1 MIGGSIVRS
10 TFLLAFLAGGCLATE
25 EPPPR
30 WSYIHAAILQPACT
44 TAGCHSALT
53 AAAGLNL
60 AGSDGAYT
68 LLTGHVCGEPIRP
81 QDPPR
86 NYVTP
91 GSAEYSTLIH
101 QLRGDQRDV
110 MPPDAPLPAAEIE
123 VIARWIDR
131 GAACD

>member
-1 MIGGSIVRS
+1 MIASAMCRS
-10 TFLLAFLAGGCLATE
+10 VLLVALLATGCLASE

-60 AGSDGAYT
+60 AGREGAYA

-101 QLRGDQRDV
+101 QLRGDNRDV
-110 MPPDAPLPAAEIE
+110 MPPDQPLPDAEIE
-123 VIARWIDR
+123 VIARWIER

>member
-1 MIGGSIVRS
+1 MALRCW
-10 TFLLAFLAGGCLATE
+10 LLVMLAGCVDSSDRPA
-25 EPPPR
+25 R
-30 WSYIHAAILQPACT
+30 WGYVHTAILQPSCT
-44 TAGCHSALT
+44 TAGCHSKLT
-53 AAAGLNL
+53 AIAGLDL
-60 AGSDGAYT
+60 SDRDGAYN

-101 QLRGDQRDV
+101 QLRGDNRDV
-110 MPPDAPLPAAEIE
+110 MPPDTPLPAVEIE
-123 VIARWIDR
+123 LVARWIDE

>member
-1 MIGGSIVRS
+1 MRLV
-10 TFLLAFLAGGCLATE
+10 LLGVVLSACVESE
-25 EPPPR
+25 ERPES
-30 WSYIHAAILQPACT
+30 WSYVYGAIVQPACT

-53 AAAGLNL
+53 AIAGVNL
-60 AGSDGAYT
+60 ADRESAYNI
-68 LLTGHVCGEPIRP
+68 LTGHVCGEPIRP

-101 QLRGDQRDV
+101 QLRGEDRDV
-110 MPPDAPLPAAEIE
+110 MPPDTPLPDVEIE
-123 VIARWIDR
+123 LVARWIDR